1 MKDLIIVL
9 AFILLLIVALK
20 VLFWTAA
27 TVLPV
32 ALAAAAIYVGVRLL
46 GAKPRGGAS

>member
-1 MKDLIIVL
+1 MKDLIIVF
-9 AFILLLIVALK
+9 AFIILLIVALK

-32 ALAAAAIYVGVRLL
+32 ALAAAAIYIGVRLL
-46 GAKPRGGAS
+46 IARRRGAS